1 MASMRAFQRP
11 SDGNRGSCRRT
22 RSRFAALAVSII
34 LACPGLAQEAA
45 PSGKKYSLSELVS
58 LALKTTPL
66 LSSQDAR
73 VEEKTLSAAQ
83 ARVWQGP
90 STGLLFGRTKQTET
104 SGSRYELS
112 LAQPIPLTGIPGLR
126 GRLLGLES
134 ESLRVQREASEIVV
148 TLSVAQ
154 GAYEYAASR
163 RKATFAES
171 RRKRFELV
179 QSYLAGRV
187 FPTPQ
192 RMAESRI
199 VTNRVKNLVAEA
211 IRGEAGYKA
220 SLEKLKAFVPLDSGA
235 YPDIDVP
242 WLSGAR
248 GLDEKEWLNKALADN
263 PELRAQRL
271 TVQGA
276 GVEKTL
282 ASREG
287 LPDTSLVASYE
298 KGQADIIG
306 RDYGLGLSLAFP
318 SWNRNRSGV
327 KSAEQKRLA
336 EERLLN
342 YAEQRLKA
350 ELLRTL
356 VEYEAARQVVLKY
369 PPEMLSELEGQLK
382 GADEGFRKGQVDLL
396 TFLELDGSAAETYGL
411 ALDAQVDLAAKAAEV
426 LALTA
431 DRDALT
437 KLASF

>member
-1 MASMRAFQRP
+1 MSSMHFRSLTFIVVAASMLLARP
-11 SDGNRGSCRRT
+11 GLTQESPPSARRY
-22 RSRFAALAVSII
+22 ALAELV
-34 LACPGLAQEAA
+34 GLALQN
-45 PSGKKYSLSELVS
+45 
-58 LALKTTPL
+58 TPFL
-66 LSSQDAR
+66 TAQDAR
-73 VEEKTLSAAQ
+73 LEERNLSAAQ

-90 STGLLFGRTKQTET
+90 SAGILFGRTKQTEA
-104 SGSRYELS
+104 SGGRYELS
-112 LAQPIPLTGIPGLR
+112 VAQPLPLTGMPGLR

-134 ESLRVQREASEIVV
+134 ESLRVQRAGSEVAV

-163 RKATFAES
+163 RKAAFAAS
-171 RRKRFELV
+171 RRKRFELI

-187 FPTPQ
+187 FATPQ

-211 IRGEAGYKA
+211 IHGEADYKG
-220 SLEKLKAFVPLDSGA
+220 SLEKLKTYVPLEAGT
-235 YPDIDVP
+235 YPEIDVP
-242 WLSGAR
+242 WLSGTR
-248 GLDEKEWLNKALADN
+248 SIDEKEWVNKALADN
-263 PELRAQRL
+263 PEIRTQRL
-271 TVQGA
+271 TVEGA

-282 ASREG
+282 ASRQG

-298 KGQADIIG
+298 KGQADITG
-306 RDYGLGLSLAFP
+306 TDYGLGVSLSFP

-336 EERLLN
+336 EERLLS

-350 ELLRTL
+350 ELLRAL
-356 VEYEAARQVVLKY
+356 VDYEAARQVVLKY
-369 PPEMLSELEGQLK
+369 PPETLSELENQLK

-396 TFLELDGSAAETYGL
+396 TFLELDGSAAETYGR

>member
-1 MASMRAFQRP
+1 MEFMHKFLAVA
-11 SDGNRGSCRRT
+11 
-22 RSRFAALAVSII
+22 AVSIL
-34 LACPGLAQEAA
+34 LARPGLAQEVA
-45 PSGKKYSLSELVS
+45 PSGKRYSLAELVG

-66 LSSQDAR
+66 LSAQDAR
-73 VEEKTLSAAQ
+73 VEEKSLSATQ

-90 STGLLFGRTKQTET
+90 STGLLFGRTKQTEV
-104 SGSRYELS
+104 SGSRFELS
-112 LAQPIPLTGIPGLR
+112 LAQPIPLTGIPSLR

-134 ESLRVQREASEIVV
+134 QSLRVQRAASEVMV

-154 GAYEYAASR
+154 GAYEYTASR
-163 RKATFAES
+163 RKAAFAAS
-171 RRKRFELV
+171 RRKRFELI

-187 FPTPQ
+187 FATPQ

-199 VTNRVKNLVAEA
+199 VTNRVKNLVAET

-220 SLEKLKAFVPLDSGA
+220 SLEKLKAFVALDSGK

-248 GLDEKEWLNKALADN
+248 AIDEKESLSKALADN

-271 TVQGA
+271 TVEGA

-282 ASREG
+282 ALREG
-287 LPDTSLVASYE
+287 LPDTSIIASYE

-306 RDYGLGLSLAFP
+306 TDYGLGVSLAFP

-327 KSAEQKRLA
+327 KSAEQKRRA
-336 EERLLN
+336 EEGLLN

-356 VEYEAARQVVLKY
+356 VEFEAARQVVLKY
-369 PPEMLSELEGQLK
+369 PPETLAELEGQLQ

-411 ALDAQVDLAAKAAEV
+411 ALDAQADLAAKAAEV

>member
-1 MASMRAFQRP
+1 MSSMHFSPYTVVAV
-11 SDGNRGSCRRT
+11 
-22 RSRFAALAVSII
+22 AVSML

-45 PSGKKYSLSELVS
+45 PSAKKYALTELVGM
-58 LALKTTPL
+58 ALKSASFL
-66 LSSQDAR
+66 AAQDAR
-73 VEEKTLSAAQ
+73 LEEKTFSAAQ

-90 STGLLFGRTKQTET
+90 SMGLLYGRTKQNES

-134 ESLRVQREASEIVV
+134 QSLRVQRAASEVLV

-154 GAYEYAASR
+154 GAYEYVASR
-163 RKATFAES
+163 RKADFAAS

-248 GLDEKEWLNKALADN
+248 SLDEKEWLNKSLADN

-276 GVEKTL
+276 DVEKSL

-287 LPDTSLVASYE
+287 LPDASLIGSYE

-306 RDYGLGLSLAFP
+306 KSYGLGLSLAFP

-336 EERLLN
+336 EERLLSFS
-342 YAEQRLKA
+342 EQK
-350 ELLRTL
+350 LRASILRAL

-369 PPEMLSELEGQLK
+369 PPETLAELEGQLK

-411 ALDAQVDLAAKAAEV
+411 ALDAQADLAAKAAEV

>member
-1 MASMRAFQRP
+1 MSSM
-11 SDGNRGSCRRT
+11 S
-22 RSRFAALAVSII
+22 SRITAVAVSML
-34 LACPGLAQEAA
+34 LACPGFAQEAA
-45 PSGKKYSLSELVS
+45 ASAKKYTLAELVN
-58 LALKTTPL
+58 LALKSTPIL
-66 LSSQDAR
+66 AAQDAR

-104 SGSRYELS
+104 SGSRYELF
-112 LAQPIPLTGIPGLR
+112 LAQPVPLTGIPGLR
-126 GRLLGLES
+126 GRLLDLES
-134 ESLRVQREASEIVV
+134 QSLRVERAASEVLV
-148 TLSVAQ
+148 TLRVAQ
-154 GAYEYAASR
+154 GAYEYAAGR

-199 VTNRVKNLVAEA
+199 VTNRVKNLVADA

-220 SLEKLKAFVPLDSGA
+220 SLEELKAYVPLESAA

-248 GLDEKEWLNKALADN
+248 GLDEKEWMNKTLADN
-263 PELRAQRL
+263 PELRARRL

-276 GVEKTL
+276 GLEKTL

-287 LPDTSLVASYE
+287 LPDTSFVASYE

-306 RDYGLGLSLAFP
+306 RDYGLGVSLAFP

-327 KSAEQKRLA
+327 KSAEQKRRA
-336 EERLLN
+336 EERLLG

-350 ELLRTL
+350 ELLRAL

-369 PPEMLSELEGQLK
+369 PPETLTELEGQLK

-396 TFLELDGSAAETYGL
+396 TFLELDGSAAETYGR
-411 ALDAQVDLAAKAAEV
+411 ALDAQADLAAKAAEV